1 MSTLYICN
9 IEDGVCRTFTN
20 ISVLKRWLENKR
32 WECESPEEFSKWLE
46 NYFENGN
53 EISVHGEQYTY
64 WDCWELI

>member
-1 MSTLYICN
+1 MVTLYVCE

-20 ISVLKRWLENKR
+20 VSVLKRWLENKR
-32 WECESPEEFSKWLE
+32 WECESPEGFSKWLQD
-46 NYFENGN
+46 YFENGN

>member
-1 MSTLYICN
+1 MAILYVCE

-20 ISVLKRWLENKR
+20 VSVLKRWLENKR
-32 WECESPEEFSKWLE
+32 WECKSPEEFSKWLQD
-46 NYFENGN
+46 YFENGN